1 VGLGN
6 QDSCCRNGLGFCG
19 GEEIGAS
26 NNISEE
32 SGAITLHLMEIG
44 ELEKDD
50 ESAGRQCLEC

>member
-1 VGLGN
+1 
-6 QDSCCRNGLGFCG
+6 LGFCG